1 MSYQPQMPVM
11 PSYQPPPP
19 HSPAVAPPPTKKGKR
34 RKGLMITGLIVL
46 LVGVLGGAA
55 IIAKGMS
62 NYKEAVKSLARA
74 PVDCTTT
81 LVFDKA
87 DSFTVYIE
95 TKGKLGELNGD
106 CAATGNEYSHEGDK
120 LPKVSLTLLNSAGEE
135 VDMPAA
141 TGATYDVD
149 GYVGQQTRSLE
160 IFGPG
165 TYRMNVASDEKDFA
179 ISIGKKP
186 KDDNDLMMIIGGGL
200 ALAGL
205 IVGLLLILLGL
216 RRRSPAPVVPDARNP
231 MGPLPEWAPATY
243 PATMPPAP
251 PTVPVGTSQPP
262 PPPPPTALPGQPPIR
277 LPDRPG
283 TGGFAPPSFAPPQLP
298 TPSGPPVAS
307 KPGPDDDDDANQ
319 WTIQDKPSDKGWS

>member
-19 HSPAVAPPPTKKGKR
+19 PTVAAAPVKGKR

-120 LPKVSLTLLNSAGEE
+120 LPKVSLTLLNSTGEE

-200 ALAGL
+200 ALPGL
-205 IVGLLLILLGL
+205 IVWLLFLLPGF
-216 RRRSPAPVVPDARNP
+216 RRRSPGR
-231 MGPLPEWAPATY
+231 LRTHRRH
-243 PATMPPAP
+243 
-251 PTVPVGTSQPP
+251 PVG
-262 PPPPPTALPGQPPIR
+262 AR
-277 LPDRPG
+277 
-283 TGGFAPPSFAPPQLP
+283 
-298 TPSGPPVAS
+298 
-307 KPGPDDDDDANQ
+307 
-319 WTIQDKPSDKGWS
+319 

>member
-19 HSPAVAPPPTKKGKR
+19 PAPAVAARPAKGKR

-46 LVGVLGGAA
+46 LVGILGGAA
-55 IIAKGMS
+55 ILAKGMS
-62 NYKEAVKSLARA
+62 NYKDAVKSLARA
-74 PVDCTTT
+74 PVGCTTT
-81 LVFDKA
+81 LVFDKPA
-87 DSFTVYIE
+87 SFTVYIE

-106 CAATGNEYSHEGDK
+106 CAASGNEYSHEGDK

-141 TGATYDVD
+141 TDATYDVD

-165 TYRMNVASDEKDFA
+165 TYRMNVASDDKDFA

-186 KDDNDLMMIIGGGL
+186 KDDNDLMMIVGGGI

-205 IVGLLLILLGL
+205 IVGVLLMLLGL
-216 RRRSPAPVVPDARNP
+216 RRRNPAPVIVDSRNP
-231 MGPLPEWAPATY
+231 MGPLPEWAPAPY
-243 PATMPPAP
+243 AATMPPAP
-251 PTVPVGTSQPP
+251 PTMPVATPTMPVGAPPP
-262 PPPPPTALPGQPPIR
+262 PPPPPTTAFPGQPPIR
-277 LPDRPG
+277 LPDRPAS
-283 TGGFAPPSFAPPQLP
+283 GG
-298 TPSGPPVAS
+298 
-307 KPGPDDDDDANQ
+307 
-319 WTIQDKPSDKGWS
+319 